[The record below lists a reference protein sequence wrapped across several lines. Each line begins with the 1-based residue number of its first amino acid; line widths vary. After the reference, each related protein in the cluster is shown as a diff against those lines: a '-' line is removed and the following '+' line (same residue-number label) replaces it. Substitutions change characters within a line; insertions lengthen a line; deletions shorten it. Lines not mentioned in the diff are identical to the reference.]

1 MDKIY
6 WEILDG
12 ERKKI
17 LPIFSSFRNDFY
29 LAGGTALA
37 LQIGHR
43 DSIDF
48 DFFTKNSF
56 SSWELFKKL
65 KEIFTG
71 LEMVKVQEEKD
82 TLAVLIDEKIKISFF
97 GYPYDLIKPLI
108 KSEFINLAS
117 IEDIGAMKLSAITGR
132 SVLKDYVDIYWILQ
146 KISLLN
152 LTKFCQK
159 KFKDLDINLVLKSL
173 VYFDDVIEE
182 PIIYKNYGEVS
193 FGEIKNYLR
202 KIVNGFLN

>member
-202 KIVNGFLN
+202 KTVNSFLN